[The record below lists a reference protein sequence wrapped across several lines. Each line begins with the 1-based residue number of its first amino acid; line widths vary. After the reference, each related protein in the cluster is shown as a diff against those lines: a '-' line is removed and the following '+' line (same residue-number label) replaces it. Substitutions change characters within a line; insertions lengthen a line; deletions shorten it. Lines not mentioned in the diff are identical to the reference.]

1 MAFFWII
8 EITFLLFPL
17 VGLILSR
24 YATKY
29 IVEFGKWGV
38 LIFLLYDVLYFFGY
52 SIRGDYADLI
62 GFSVE
67 YLCFCSIILSIKSY
81 RIPEILKKI
90 IRTGGVMIQIFTG
103 LIAGLGF
110 FAVMLISTEY
120 ESDLSFKFIEG
131 NNNFEVRRYS
141 IGFVT
146 SLYTDYRFETY
157 RDYRFLPFEKKIDET
172 TLVDTISSINVADTD
187 LIFSIENDGNKKLFR
202 MRSKNGGQ
210 FIKRLE

>member
-1 MAFFWII
+1 MAFFWIV

-17 VGLILSR
+17 IGLMLSR

-38 LIFLLYDVLYFFGY
+38 LIFLLYDVLYIFGY

-67 YLCFCSIILSIKSY
+67 YLCFCSIILSINSY
-81 RIPEILKKI
+81 RIPEALKKI
-90 IRTGGVMIQIFTG
+90 ISTGGVMIQIFTG

-110 FAVMLISTEY
+110 FAAMLISSEY

-131 NNNFEVRRYS
+131 DNNYEVRRYS
-141 IGFVT
+141 MGFVT

-157 RDYRFLPFEKKIDET
+157 RDYRFLPFEKKIDKT
-172 TLVDTISSINVADTD
+172 TLVDTISSINVADTA
-187 LIFSIENDGNKKLFR
+187 LIFSIENDGNKRSLI
-202 MRSKNGGQ
+202 MRSKNSGQ
-210 FIKRLE
+210 FIKQLD